1 MKPLPTRSAVPGPV
15 QPRVVGENLYARP
28 DDEDHQKQIKKLL
41 RTQPCG
47 KGRRFPWADL
57 ATPRCCSTNTCT
69 DDNPRKCCAAAT
81 AAIRTANPIR
91 SSQGRLN
98 HFAVADAHTR
108 CDAGGIRHR
117 TCPRDRVD
125 DVCDRGTIVCGIFMP
140 Q

>member
-1 MKPLPTRSAVPGPV
+1 MPGPV

-81 AAIRTANPIR
+81 ARDQDGESDQEQPGQVEPLLLWPMRIRGAMPAAYGTEP
-91 SSQGRLN
+91 
-98 HFAVADAHTR
+98 AHVTGLTTSATGAKL
-108 CDAGGIRHR
+108 CA
-117 TCPRDRVD
+117 
-125 DVCDRGTIVCGIFMP
+125 GIFMP